1 MARAVNNITKRTV
14 KEKYFM
20 AFGLAFIVACA
31 LFVPYIIW
39 DKGYFIF
46 YGDFN
51 AQQIPF
57 YKLAH
62 AAVRNLDIGWSF
74 GTDLGSNFVSSYSF
88 YLLGSPFFWLTIPF
102 PNDFVPHLMGPLL
115 ILKFSFASLTA
126 YAYITRFVKNKNYA
140 VLGAFMY
147 AFSGFSVYNIFFN
160 HFHEAIIFFPL
171 LLLSLELL
179 MTENRRGVM
188 LCSVA
193 ICSLVNYYFF
203 FGMVI
208 FVVIYFVIRCLSGDW
223 NVNLKR
229 GEAAYT
235 CSRFLGIIIEAVLGL
250 VISAV
255 ILLPSVYGILENN
268 RVGSTVLGFNGIV
281 YDKQQLYTYILQSF
295 FFPPDIPA
303 RMVFF
308 PGVERAW
315 SSVAGWLPLFG
326 MTGVISWLQ
335 YKRSTWQRR
344 IIIVSMI
351 IAFIPVLN
359 QAFSAFNYSYYARW
373 FYMPVLIMALV
384 TAMSFEDDSIKLESG
399 WKWSAGIT
407 LAIIL
412 LIGFMPAS
420 RGADGSINEF
430 GVYNK
435 SYSER
440 FWVYCGIAVAA
451 LVLTSL
457 LLRLRKNSKKSF
469 AKIAIIFCCIVSL
482 AYSSY
487 YIYLGKLVRTDTK
500 TFIIPTLIEND
511 RQMTV
516 NDANGQKVLATELDD
531 ARIDVYE
538 GTENTTMYLGQRGIQ
553 TFHSIV
559 PGSVMNFYKYVGVT
573 RTVNSKP
580 PVNLYAIRGLLSVKY
595 VINYTGESKQF
606 YKDGVY
612 AAAGYKMYS
621 PGGVA
626 ETKEDTEQSGYY
638 VYENTNF
645 VPYGFTYDHYMT
657 QEFCDGVDK
666 EKRSEAMMK
675 AMLLSDEQIEK
686 YGDILSNVSDEV
698 TVEQINEDYDY
709 NTYKVNCRDRAKN
722 ACSSFST
729 GKSEFTAKIALGKD
743 NLVFF
748 SVPYEKGWSATVDGQ
763 AVDIEN
769 VNVGFMAVK
778 VKGDGQEHTIHF
790 TYKTPG
796 LKAGAAASCGA
807 IVLSVIYIAYWSV
820 KRKKQNAAAQN
831 EPGGVQNDLSDAQL
845 QSADGEVRL
854 ADYLNEGFV
863 PQQTDGGDGQAK
875 EPQMPEG
882 PAERASDVKEDKLGG
897 IVENVFVRKTP
908 SDGPQTE
915 NPADEQAKSHSD
927 DAEEASESGSDNS
940 VNTFII
946 KDKKDEGEK

>member
-1 MARAVNNITKRTV
+1 MACAVNNITKKTV

-20 AFGLAFIVACA
+20 AFGLAFAVACA
-31 LFVPYIIW
+31 LFIPYIIW

-62 AAVRNLDIGWSF
+62 AAVKNLDIGWNF

-115 ILKFSFASLTA
+115 ILKFSLASLTA

-160 HFHEAIIFFPL
+160 HFHEAIVFFPL
-171 LLLSLELL
+171 LLLSIELL

-188 LCSVA
+188 LCAVA
-193 ICSLVNYYFF
+193 ICALVNYYFF

-208 FVVIYFVIRCLSGDW
+208 FTVMYFVVRCLSGDW
-223 NVNLKR
+223 SINLKR

-250 VISAV
+250 AISAV

-268 RVGSTVLGFNGIV
+268 RVGSTILGWNGVV
-281 YDKQQLYTYILQSF
+281 YDKQQLYTYIFQSF
-295 FFPPDIPA
+295 FFPPDPPA
-303 RMVFF
+303 RLVFF
-308 PGVERAW
+308 PGSEKAW

-335 YKRSTWQRR
+335 YKRGTWQRR
-344 IIIVSMI
+344 LMITSMI

-384 TAMSFEDDSIKLESG
+384 TAMGFEDDSVKLESG

-407 LAIIL
+407 MGIIL

-420 RGADGSINEF
+420 RGADGNFNDF

-435 SYSER
+435 SYSDR
-440 FWVYCGIAVAA
+440 FFVYCGIAVAA
-451 LVLTSL
+451 LVLTAL
-457 LLRLRKNSKKSF
+457 LLRLKRNSKKTF
-469 AKIAIIFCCIVSL
+469 AKAAIVFCCVVSL

-487 YIYLGKLVRTDTK
+487 FIYLGKLVRTDTK

-516 NDANGQKVLATELDD
+516 DDANGRKVLATELDD
-531 ARIDVYE
+531 ARIEVYE
-538 GTENTTMYLGQRGIQ
+538 GTENTAMYLGIRGVQ

-559 PGSVMNFYKYVGVT
+559 PGSVMNFYNYIGVT

-580 PVNLYAIRGLLSVKY
+580 PVSIYSLRGLLSVKY

-606 YKDGVY
+606 NNDGVY
-612 AAAGYKMYS
+612 AALGYKMYS
-621 PGGVA
+621 PSGNA
-626 ETKEDTEQSGYY
+626 QTKEDTEQSGYY
-638 VYENTNF
+638 VYENANF

-657 QEFCDGVDK
+657 REFCDGVDK
-666 EKRSEAMMK
+666 EKRTDAMMA

-686 YGDILSNVSDEV
+686 YGDILSDISEQV
-698 TVEQINEDYDY
+698 TAEEINEEYDY
-709 NTYKVNCRDRAKN
+709 SIYKANCKERKKN

-729 GKSEFTAKIALGKD
+729 GKSEFTAEITLDKD

-748 SVPYEKGWSATVDGQ
+748 SVPYEKGWSATVDGE

-778 VKGDGQEHTIHF
+778 VKGDGQQHTIHF

-796 LKAGAAASCGA
+796 LKTGAIASCGA
-807 IVLSVIYIAYWSV
+807 VVLSVIYIAYWSV
-820 KRKKQNAAAQN
+820 KRRKQRAAAQN
-831 EPGGVQNDLSDAQL
+831 EGVNPENDRDS
-845 QSADGEVRL
+845 GEIKIT
-854 ADYLNEGFV
+854 DYSIEGFES
-863 PQQTDGGDGQAK
+863 PQAAEDGQGAPGQQSERIE
-875 EPQMPEG
+875 EPGQSEKP
-882 PAERASDVKEDKLGG
+882 
-897 IVENVFVRKTP
+897 
-908 SDGPQTE
+908 
-915 NPADEQAKSHSD
+915 EQAEESEQWTAEGAGKAQKSD
-927 DAEEASESGSDNS
+927 SGINI
-940 VNTFII
+940 NTFI
-946 KDKKDEGEK
+946 KKQEKDEGEK